1 MPTMYE
7 FEPVPE
13 WLVDEVYLAVQQEL
27 LALCIPEHLDGFS
40 YLCSAI
46 VKAVRNPECARRVA
60 KVLYLELAREA
71 NTSPSCVERSMRTAI
86 AAGWQRGGQ
95 HALEERLN
103 CPLSRRPTNSQFIRL
118 VTNAIRHSS

>member
-1 MPTMYE
+1 MPTIFD
-7 FEPVPE
+7 FEPIPE
-13 WLVDEVYLAVQQEL
+13 WLVDELYLTVRQEL

-46 VKAVRNPECARRVA
+46 VKAVQNSEYARRVT
-60 KVLYLELAREA
+60 KILYLELAREA

-95 HALEERLN
+95 HALEGLLN
-103 CPLSRRPTNSQFIRL
+103 RTLSRRPTNSQFIRL
-118 VTNAIRHSS
+118 VTNAIRHPS